1 MKVVFCQAAIMEH
14 ITVIKIH
21 QAHLQAF
28 KASYHLQTAYCSGKT
43 TATDSKLA
51 LEQDQKI
58 DQLAV
63 YQDLEIVKEHKKAC
77 YKILQQAFIM
87 VHDQT
92 HEQVIF
98 YQMLHE

>member
-14 ITVIKIH
+14 ITVIQIH

-28 KASYHLQTAYCSGKT
+28 KASYPLQTAYCSGKT
-43 TATDSKLA
+43 TATDKLA
-51 LEQDQKI
+51 LEQDQ

-92 HEQVIF
+92 HELVIF